1 MKALKKRYY
10 FLLALLFLLLF
21 RGAVFRLFVSY
32 QPVGE
37 RTVLGL
43 SDPDLR
49 REISDWAAA
58 HPAASATAQIA
69 FSRRLTA
76 RHATFVMRSV
86 SSQPDDVCA
95 SGQANCVGYAR
106 LFAASLEA
114 VNDAIGQGRTLSPSV
129 LIGEL
134 SLFGQSLH
142 QLTDDP
148 FWRDH
153 DYNKVV
159 NLKTGE
165 VYFLDATLY
174 DYSGIKWVRE
184 GR

>member
-10 FLLALLFLLLF
+10 FLLVLLLLLLL
-21 RGAVFRLFVSY
+21 RGSVFRLFVSY

-37 RTVLGL
+37 RVVLTL
-43 SDPDLR
+43 TDPDLR
-49 REISDWAAA
+49 REITDWAVV
-58 HPAASATAQIA
+58 HPSASAKAQIA

-76 RHATFVMRSV
+76 RRASFVLRSV
-86 SSQPDDVCA
+86 SSRPDDVYA

-114 VNDAIGQGRTLSPSV
+114 VNDAIGQGRTLAPAV

-174 DYSGIKWVRE
+174 DYSGVKWVRE